1 MLIAEDNRINQRVAE
16 RMLEQLGAVYQVVS
30 NGAEA
35 LAQLKT
41 TPWDVVLMDIQM
53 PVMDGIEATRL
64 IRAQSISQPT
74 IIALSANAMD
84 EDKTSAKE
92 AGVNDF
98 LSKPITLDALA
109 EALHRSRPA

>member
-1 MLIAEDNRINQRVAE
+1 MN
-16 RMLEQLGAVYQVVS
+16 

-35 LAQLKT
+35 VAQVKT
-41 TPWDVVLMDIQM
+41 KPWDVVLMDIQM

-64 IRAQSISQPT
+64 IRQQSISQPT

-84 EDKTSAKE
+84 EDKTSAKA

-109 EALHRSRPA
+109 DALHRTRPV